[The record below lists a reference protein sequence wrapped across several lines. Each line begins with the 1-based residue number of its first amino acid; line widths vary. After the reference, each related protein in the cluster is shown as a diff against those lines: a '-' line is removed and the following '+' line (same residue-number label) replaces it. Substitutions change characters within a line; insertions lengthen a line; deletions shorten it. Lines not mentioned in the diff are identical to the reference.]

1 MQAALERDVGRELQ
15 TTPGEAQMPACP
27 ANGIRSMLMLAP
39 GCSPLWLQSE
49 LTTSPDAITNS
60 GGMPTFG
67 EQVSA
72 VNCGGPS
79 ALSDRADGSE
89 LSFCAWSVDDLARGD
104 PRGGDIRA
112 AIGVRSLPVS

>member
-1 MQAALERDVGRELQ
+1 MQAALERNVVVGRELQ

-72 VNCGGPS
+72 VMAVSPFSGYVI
-79 ALSDRADGSE
+79 D
-89 LSFCAWSVDDLARGD
+89 
-104 PRGGDIRA
+104 A
-112 AIGVRSLPVS
+112 APE

>member
-67 EQVSA
+67 DQEPPFGA
-72 VNCGGPS
+72 G
-79 ALSDRADGSE
+79 R
-89 LSFCAWSVDDLARGD
+89 LAR
-104 PRGGDIRA
+104 RHCLSS
-112 AIGVRSLPVS
+112 VRMWVICAPD